1 MVTSYFYANGSKSG
15 KYEELC
21 IKCVFLTW
29 KHVYILGMAPQYG
42 NLSFAEPMTFDYP
55 NWKSSIL
62 GNLFVDVFFFLGGS
76 LSKPKKNRGKQMVT
90 VDSG

>member
-62 GNLFVDVFFFLGGS
+62 GNLFVDVFFLGGVVKQTQEKS
-76 LSKPKKNRGKQMVT
+76 RETNGDRG
-90 VDSG
+90 